1 MKRHTYIDTENDTQ
15 SNVYT
20 QWYYSTN
27 TKRKNIYAKFR
38 KEKCRKRQAESNLAT
53 WGQAKSEMSL
63 S

>member
-1 MKRHTYIDTENDTQ
+1 MTHNQMYTHNGTTAQTQ
-15 SNVYT
+15 REKNLYT
-20 QWYYSTN
+20 
-27 TKRKNIYAKFR
+27 KFR